1 MNLKLM
7 TLTLNRGTNEIVLH
21 YDTFGVTYCVV
32 RKAGDT
38 PRILKEVTAEK
49 PLATNFR
56 GDLSLLPFDINKTEE
71 PTYGQYRFTSSPG
84 LKKLEFSAFG
94 ETKVWVNG
102 TLCNLTVKEK
112 RPDGLT
118 RYEAVVTNPSKRIST
133 VAISIK
139 EPWGNAGG
147 AAIDGPIKQTCGDG
161 LISAG
166 DWTQIEG
173 LSTYSGGA
181 WYRKNIHLEKNNR
194 DKVYLNL
201 GQVVSTAEVWI
212 NKQKVGLKLTP
223 PWRFDITEY
232 IREGDN
238 QIEILLYNT
247 AANYYLSVPTMY
259 RGSTKAGLLGTA
271 SIEIVR

>member
-1 MNLKLM
+1 MQSK
-7 TLTLNRGTNEIVLH
+7 
-21 YDTFGVTYCVV
+21 
-32 RKAGDT
+32 RK
-38 PRILKEVTAEK
+38 RE
-49 PLATNFR
+49 
-56 GDLSLLPFDINKTEE
+56 
-71 PTYGQYRFTSSPG
+71 TS
-84 LKKLEFSAFG
+84 
-94 ETKVWVNG
+94 
-102 TLCNLTVKEK
+102 
-112 RPDGLT
+112 DGLT

-161 LISAG
+161 LISAR

-181 WYRKNIHLEKNNR
+181 WYRKNIHLEKNNG

-201 GQVVSTAEVWI
+201 GQVVSTAEVWV
-212 NKQKVGLKLTP
+212 NKQKAGLKLTP

-232 IREGDN
+232 IKEGDN

>member
-1 MNLKLM
+1 MPEAPLS
-7 TLTLNRGTNEIVLH
+7 
-21 YDTFGVTYCVV
+21 
-32 RKAGDT
+32 
-38 PRILKEVTAEK
+38 TA
-49 PLATNFR
+49 R
-56 GDLSLLPFDINKTEE
+56 SNK
-71 PTYGQYRFTSSPG
+71 
-84 LKKLEFSAFG
+84 
-94 ETKVWVNG
+94 
-102 TLCNLTVKEK
+102 
-112 RPDGLT
+112 
-118 RYEAVVTNPSKRIST
+118 
-133 VAISIK
+133 
-139 EPWGNAGG
+139 
-147 AAIDGPIKQTCGDG
+147 TCGDG

-223 PWRFDITEY
+223 PWRFNITEY
-232 IREGDN
+232 IKEGDN

-259 RGSTKAGLLGTA
+259 RGSTKARSVGYCINRNSPLIRDPHCIIKGRDHHGSAPPLFST
-271 SIEIVR
+271 